1 MVTRNADPS
10 ILCCGSSFHR
20 RGRLPI
26 VQGPMPKEKR
36 KFEAII
42 TTLEYETY
50 LRNI

>member
-1 MVTRNADPS
+1 M
-10 ILCCGSSFHR
+10 SSKRSSSTSTDNCAASGCRFAASKR
-20 RGRLPI
+20 
-26 VQGPMPKEKR
+26 QEKR